1 MTGTPPEFWLL
12 CTLFVVYLFNNLAVK
27 YLAFITPAQIACG
40 YVPDVSAL
48 LDFHWWQP
56 MYYAEQEGTF
66 SK

>member
-1 MTGTPPEFWLL
+1 MYLVCGLL
-12 CTLFVVYLFNNLAVK
+12 IQCSSCQISLT
-27 YLAFITPAQIACG
+27 FITPAQIACG

-66 SK
+66 AK